1 MLFFFYGTL
10 MDRELRQR
18 LLGARAAGLRVT
30 PGVLIHHRRFAAR
43 YGDYPV
49 LVPELNGRVS
59 GVFVEGMDAHA
70 LLWIAHFEGPWYL
83 PQRVTAFD
91 ERRRHLRPWA
101 FRPTHRGA
109 ATSQPWNFRRW
120 QRTGKPEVREMLNTW
135 LMHRGDGV
143 PIALDTPW
151 LARRRL
157 QDVVRQG
164 ADQPRPN
171 PHLDRRAIAEGGL
184 DEGDERMT
192 TAAA

>member
-1 MLFFFYGTL
+1 
-10 MDRELRQR
+10 
-18 LLGARAAGLRVT
+18 
-30 PGVLIHHRRFAAR
+30 
-43 YGDYPV
+43 
-49 LVPELNGRVS
+49 
-59 GVFVEGMDAHA
+59 
-70 LLWIAHFEGPWYL
+70 
-83 PQRVTAFD
+83 
-91 ERRRHLRPWA
+91 
-101 FRPTHRGA
+101 
-109 ATSQPWNFRRW
+109 
-120 QRTGKPEVREMLNTW
+120 MLNTW